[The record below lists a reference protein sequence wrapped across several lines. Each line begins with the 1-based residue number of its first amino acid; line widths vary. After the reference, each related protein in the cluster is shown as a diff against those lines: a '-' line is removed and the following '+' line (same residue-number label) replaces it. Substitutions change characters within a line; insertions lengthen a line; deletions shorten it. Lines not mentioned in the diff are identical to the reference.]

1 MACAKKFNVKIYV
14 TSTKFNLIKCFNWRH
29 DDMKYI
35 TRDVSETTFHVVSMG
50 LLNFKRIGVYL
61 ASLKKKYKRVVAIRP
76 TGWSFGGGRY
86 GGGGRRKSSSSNN
99 NNNNSMYE
107 GISSVHTTRVNNLV
121 EVTIF
126 GIAYSEHSSF
136 SELQQCVRD
145 FKPFIIKP
153 TVNAY
158 TKSAEEQMLL
168 LLGS

>member
-1 MACAKKFNVKIYV
+1 M
-14 TSTKFNLIKCFNWRH
+14 
-29 DDMKYI
+29 
-35 TRDVSETTFHVVSMG
+35 
-50 LLNFKRIGVYL
+50 
-61 ASLKKKYKRVVAIRP
+61 
-76 TGWSFGGGRY
+76 
-86 GGGGRRKSSSSNN
+86 
-99 NNNNSMYE
+99 
-107 GISSVHTTRVNNLV
+107 NNLV

-168 LLGS
+168 LLGSWSICDFSVYNIITTRNIIYIITQLNKVCVF